1 MSLNDAA
8 EKCLYFLSLL
18 LNRKRVQSVLS
29 VFGEGPFLRWLE
41 QKIDRF
47 CSLHPR
53 FGIPNLM
60 LYIAVANMAIY
71 LLDTFSLSIH
81 ISNYLYFSRELILKE
96 WQIWRIFT
104 FVLLPQSGDFLL
116 RGTGLFFVAISA
128 YFYYW
133 IGSVIEREMGTARFT
148 LFYLAGV
155 FLNIICGFIVGGTSM
170 HYINLSLFFSMA
182 IFFPDTWIRLF
193 YILPVKLKWIAWIDA
208 ALFIWDV
215 LTSLLSFNLLGAV
228 LPVIA
233 IFNFILFFWSY
244 FTQWLGYRKLR
255 FQHQHSQQTVNFK
268 KAASKAYQQ
277 KGYIHKCAVCGK
289 TDTEYPDMEF
299 RYCSKCNGYYCYCME
314 HINNHVHIE

>member
-1 MSLNDAA
+1 
-8 EKCLYFLSLL
+8 
-18 LNRKRVQSVLS
+18 
-29 VFGEGPFLRWLE
+29 
-41 QKIDRF
+41 
-47 CSLHPR
+47 
-53 FGIPNLM
+53 
-60 LYIAVANMAIY
+60 
-71 LLDTFSLSIH
+71 
-81 ISNYLYFSRELILKE
+81 
-96 WQIWRIFT
+96 
-104 FVLLPQSGDFLL
+104 
-116 RGTGLFFVAISA
+116 
-128 YFYYW
+128 
-133 IGSVIEREMGTARFT
+133 
-148 LFYLAGV
+148 
-155 FLNIICGFIVGGTSM
+155 M